1 MRKKIYV
8 IYRLGRY
15 VEDVQGVNGIF
26 SSKRKAEK
34 EYRHL
39 IHATDNSYYIQEYK
53 NRKGEYIR
61 TVNSWG
67 LEY

>member
-1 MRKKIYV
+1 MGKKIYV

-26 SSKRKAEK
+26 PSKRKAMK

-39 IHATDNSYYIQEYK
+39 IHVTDNSYYIQEYK
-53 NRKGEYIR
+53 NRKGEYIQ
-61 TVNSWG
+61 TLNSWG
-67 LEY
+67 LEF